1 MGPDDNPAPGDRG
14 LSAMDDRSPPEPV
27 DLPEDLIHLVKPELQ
42 PGERLLWA
50 SHAGAG
56 SPSTVSAPSWAPW
69 IWFLGFASVSLGC
82 LVAVPIATHRARE
95 GPDAVLAILGLLSGV
110 IAFFF
115 VIGFLGNFFSRRA
128 ERRKLKGQV
137 YALTDRRGVIWMPEA
152 RSAVSVHTFQRGTI
166 KGTDLHR
173 VQYPDG
179 SGDVLFR
186 VSHQQPSGF
195 LGIADV
201 RRVEELVRRFLV
213 IPGQR
218 SNSVDESLLD

>member
-1 MGPDDNPAPGDRG
+1 
-14 LSAMDDRSPPEPV
+14 MDDRSAPEPV

-56 SPSTVSAPSWAPW
+56 SPSTISWPSWSLW
-69 IWFLGFASVSLGC
+69 IWFFGIIAIGLGC
-82 LVAVPIATHRARE
+82 FAALPSSAKGHLEGTEVLLAT
-95 GPDAVLAILGLLSGV
+95 VAILSAVVAILFVVGFFGSVAGKLTERK
-110 IAFFF
+110 IA
-115 VIGFLGNFFSRRA
+115 RA
-128 ERRKLKGQV
+128 QS
-137 YALTDRRGVIWMPEA
+137 YALTDRRAMIWVPQPGQWVPRA
-152 RSAVSVHTFQRGTI
+152 GRAVSVHTFQRGTI
-166 KGTDLHR
+166 KGEDLHR

-186 VSHQQPSGF
+186 VSYQQPSGF

-201 RRVEELVRRFLV
+201 RRIEELVRRFLV

-218 SNSVDESLLD
+218 SNSIDESHLD